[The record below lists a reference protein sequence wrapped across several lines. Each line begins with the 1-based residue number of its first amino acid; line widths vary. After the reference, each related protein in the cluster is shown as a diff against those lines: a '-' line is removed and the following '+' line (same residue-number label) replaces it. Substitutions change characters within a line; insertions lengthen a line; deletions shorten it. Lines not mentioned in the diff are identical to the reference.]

1 MDIYGQLRHSTVAI
15 QLESTR
21 VFSVAGADTV
31 EYLHRMLTQDMRGM
45 VNFEVRAACLCTHK
59 GRLLASLL
67 VAHWGDMVYLITPE
81 SHGEAL
87 FNQLDRYIIMDDVTL
102 TEVTKD
108 WEFISLQG
116 PGAPEAYALFTG
128 DKETQL
134 TANFAA
140 ASFATSQGEA
150 LAIENTRTGE
160 RGIDLMMPSGSAE
173 TMKTWLK
180 DQNIPLVSDH
190 DSGVQRARIEAGIP
204 SPGQELDGEIIPV
217 EAGLGHTISYTKG
230 CYAGQEVIAKI
241 KYLGEPPKTMVTL
254 NIEGDFEGVDTP
266 LSVWNGGKRVGRV
279 TSWAAKSP
287 ENTTPCLALV
297 KTRQLPQL
305 NQVEVKAE
313 DQSVGHGALSEEAI
327 VWGSGFPFQ
336 S

>member
-1 MDIYGQLRHSTVAI
+1 MDIYGQIRRSTIAI
-15 QLESTR
+15 QLENTR
-21 VFSVAGADTV
+21 VFSVAGSDTV

-45 VNFEVRAACLCTHK
+45 VDFEVRAACLCTHK

-67 VAHWGDMVYLITPE
+67 VAHWGELVYLITPE

-87 FNQLDRYIIMDDVTL
+87 FNQLDRFIIMDDVTL
-102 TEVTKD
+102 TEVTED

-116 PGAPEAYALFTG
+116 PEAPEAFSRFAG

-134 TANFAA
+134 SANFSA
-140 ASFATSQGEA
+140 ASFATSQGEG

-160 RGIDLMMPSGSAE
+160 RGIDLMIPTASAE
-173 TMKTWLK
+173 TLKTWLE
-180 DQNIPLVSDH
+180 DQNIPLVSEH

-204 SPGQELDGEIIPV
+204 SPGQELDDDIIPV
-217 EAGLGHTISYTKG
+217 EAGLDHTISYTKG

-254 NIEGDFEGVDTP
+254 NIEGSFEGVNAP
-266 LSVWNGGKRVGRV
+266 LTVWNGEKRVGRV
-279 TSWAAKSP
+279 TSWAASTP

-297 KTRQLPQL
+297 KTRQIPQL
-305 NQVEVKAE
+305 DQVEVKTE
-313 DQSVGHGALSEEAI
+313 EQSVGHGPLSEEAI

-336 S
+336 K

>member
-1 MDIYGQLRHSTVAI
+1 
-15 QLESTR
+15 
-21 VFSVAGADTV
+21 
-31 EYLHRMLTQDMRGM
+31 MLTQDMRGM
-45 VNFEVRAACLCTHK
+45 ANCEVRAACLCTHK

-67 VAHWGDMVYLITPE
+67 VVQWGDLVYLITPE

-116 PGAPEAYALFTG
+116 PGAPEAYARFTG
-128 DKETQL
+128 NQETHL
-134 TANFAA
+134 SANFATA
-140 ASFATSQGEA
+140 PFTTSQGQG

-160 RGIDLMMPSGSAE
+160 RGIDLMMPAGSTE
-173 TMKTWLK
+173 TLETWLAG
-180 DQNIPLVSDH
+180 QEIPMVSNH

-204 SPGQELDGEIIPV
+204 SPAQELDDEIIPV
-217 EAGLGHTISYTKG
+217 EVGLGHTISYTKG

-241 KYLGEPPKTMVTL
+241 KYRGEPPKTMVTL
-254 NIEGDFEGVDTP
+254 NIEGSLDGVDAP
-266 LSVWNGGKRVGRV
+266 LSVWNGEKRVGRV
-279 TSWAAKSP
+279 TSRGTSTP

-297 KTRQLPQL
+297 KTRQIPQL
-305 NQVEVKAE
+305 DQVEVKTE
-313 DQSVGHGALSEEAI
+313 ELTVGQGALSEEAI

-336 S
+336 L